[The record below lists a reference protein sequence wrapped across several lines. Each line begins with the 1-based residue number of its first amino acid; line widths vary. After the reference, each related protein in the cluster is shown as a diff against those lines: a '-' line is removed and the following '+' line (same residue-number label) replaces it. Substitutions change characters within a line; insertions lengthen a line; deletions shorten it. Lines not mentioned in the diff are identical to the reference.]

1 MRNTQT
7 HNNTC
12 YSDKTCEWAKN
23 VLKFVVGNN
32 KHKNKNEKENKMKMR
47 VCSLM
52 IEKGAKKVKRVPSI
66 VNASLMSRAR

>member
-1 MRNTQT
+1 M
-7 HNNTC
+7 
-12 YSDKTCEWAKN
+12 
-23 VLKFVVGNN
+23 VGNN